1 MDFRCTCW
9 CRSQALR
16 AAQAAMEAVLEA
28 LAAMAAMAAEREA
41 VVAAARAPQ
50 SR

>member
-1 MDFRCTCW
+1 MDFRCTYW

-16 AAQAAMEAVLEA
+16 AAQAAIEEVLVA
-28 LAAMAAMAAEREA
+28 LAAMEAAREA
-41 VVAAARAPQ
+41 VAAAARAPQ